1 MEASLQVC
9 QIRGIPIRLH
19 FSFLFL
25 LPLIFFVF
33 MEAEPPFGF
42 GGNFNTQT
50 RLGLAAAATFLL
62 FASLLMHELSHS
74 LLAMRYGTKIQGITL
89 FLFGGVAMMED
100 MPREPSK
107 EWRVAIAGPAMSI
120 AIGASFIGISFLL
133 ASPVF
138 NAQVLKPLSALAE
151 SIGLLNIFLAV
162 FNLMP
167 AFPMDGGRM
176 LRAFLAERMSFLDA
190 TKKAVLVGK
199 VFAVLMGIA
208 GIMPNPFAL
217 AHDGRIEILSPWL
230 TLIAIFLF
238 IAASEEER
246 ATEIFATLEG
256 VKVADV
262 MRAGSAGGVPASATV
277 EDVFKRMLSER
288 CTELAVVSEEGRVL
302 GFLHFRE
309 LKEMPA
315 EKRSVM
321 RAEDALQSTAEEAK
335 ELLTANAVSASDDA
349 VAALKRMLRER
360 KSILAV
366 VDDEGKFKGIIT
378 KKDIAHFVE
387 MLRG

>member
-19 FSFLFL
+19 FSFL
-25 LPLIFFVF
+25 LIFFIFVV
-33 MEAEPPFGF
+33 AEPPFGF

-120 AIGASFIGISFLL
+120 AIGTPLFLASFIFK
-133 ASPVF
+133 AVSPT
-138 NAQVLKPLSALAE
+138 LKPLSALAE
-151 SIGLLNIFLAV
+151 SIGLLNIFLAA

-176 LRAFLAERMSFLDA
+176 LRAFLAERMPFLDA

-208 GIMPNPFAL
+208 GIMNPLAL
-217 AHDGRIEILSPWL
+217 AHGRIEILNPWL

-246 ATEIFATLEG
+246 ATEIFAALEG

-277 EDVFKRMLSER
+277 EDVFRRMLSER
-288 CTELAVVSEEGRVL
+288 CTEFAVVSEEGRVL

-315 EKRSVM
+315 EKREFL
-321 RAEDALQSTAEEAK
+321 RAEDALPSTAEEAK
-335 ELLTANAVSASDDA
+335 LTATSVSASEDA

>member
-120 AIGASFIGISFLL
+120 AIGTPLFLASFIFK
-133 ASPVF
+133 AVSP
-138 NAQVLKPLSALAE
+138 ALEPLSALTA
-151 SIGLLNIFLAV
+151 SIGLLNIFLAA

-217 AHDGRIEILSPWL
+217 AHDGRVEILSPWL

-288 CTELAVVSEEGRVL
+288 CTEFAVVSEEGRVL

-321 RAEDALQSTAEEAK
+321 RAEDALPSTAEEAK
-335 ELLTANAVSASDDA
+335 ELLTANTVSASDDA
-349 VAALKRMLRER
+349 VSALKRMLRER

>member
-1 MEASLQVC
+1 
-9 QIRGIPIRLH
+9 
-19 FSFLFL
+19 
-25 LPLIFFVF
+25 
-33 MEAEPPFGF
+33 
-42 GGNFNTQT
+42 
-50 RLGLAAAATFLL
+50 
-62 FASLLMHELSHS
+62 
-74 LLAMRYGTKIQGITL
+74 
-89 FLFGGVAMMED
+89 
-100 MPREPSK
+100 
-107 EWRVAIAGPAMSI
+107 
-120 AIGASFIGISFLL
+120 
-133 ASPVF
+133 
-138 NAQVLKPLSALAE
+138 
-151 SIGLLNIFLAV
+151 
-162 FNLMP
+162 
-167 AFPMDGGRM
+167 
-176 LRAFLAERMSFLDA
+176 MSFLDA

-288 CTELAVVSEEGRVL
+288 CTEFAVVSEEGRVL

-315 EKRSVM
+315 EKRPVM
-321 RAEDALQSTAEEAK
+321 RAEDALPSTAEEAK
-335 ELLTANAVSASDDA
+335 ELLTANAVSASEDA

>member
-1 MEASLQVC
+1 MEASLQIC

-19 FSFLFL
+19 FSFL
-25 LPLIFFVF
+25 LIFFIFVV
-33 MEAEPPFGF
+33 AEPPFGF

-288 CTELAVVSEEGRVL
+288 CTEFAVVSEEGRVL

-321 RAEDALQSTAEEAK
+321 RAEDALPSTAEEAK